1 MMTKTELNAFLK
13 ERNIKLSVIF
23 KKENLD
29 NTDMIMLKKDLY
41 NVPNIFHIALEA
53 VTLYKQ
59 QEFEKLQGII
69 YTLKRIYNLTY
80 ATDDEIIN
88 QLIVIRQETM
98 MGDGWIDYRVEKD
111 LQVDVMIEMAKD
123 SDKLE
128 SENFIAKVN
137 NIPWPK
143 PLDPPTTT
151 AEAEAR
157 QRRFE
162 DNIRYIQG

>member
-1 MMTKTELNAFLK
+1 MNRRKVDMTT
-13 ERNIKLSVIF
+13 
-23 KKENLD
+23 
-29 NTDMIMLKKDLY
+29 LKKDLY
-41 NVPNIFHIALEA
+41 NVPNIFHIALEG

-98 MGDGWIDYRVEKD
+98 MDDGCIDYRVEKD
-111 LQVDVMIEMAKD
+111 WQVDVMIEMAKD

-128 SENFIAKVN
+128 SENFIEKVN

-151 AEAEAR
+151 AEEEAR

>member
-1 MMTKTELNAFLK
+1 MTRQQSKT
-13 ERNIKLSVIF
+13 IIIF
-23 KKENLD
+23 KKENLN
-29 NTDMIMLKKDLY
+29 NTDMTTLKKDLY

-98 MGDGWIDYRVEKD
+98 MDDGWIDYRVEKD
-111 LQVDVMIEMAKD
+111 WQVDVMIEMAKD

-128 SENFIAKVN
+128 SENFLEKVN
-137 NIPWPK
+137 NILCPK

>member
-1 MMTKTELNAFLK
+1 MCGINEFDVEVVEE
-13 ERNIKLSVIF
+13 ER
-23 KKENLD
+23 
-29 NTDMIMLKKDLY
+29 
-41 NVPNIFHIALEA
+41 
-53 VTLYKQ
+53 
-59 QEFEKLQGII
+59 
-69 YTLKRIYNLTY
+69 
-80 ATDDEIIN
+80 
-88 QLIVIRQETM
+88 LIQTN
-98 MGDGWIDYRVEKD
+98 
-111 LQVDVMIEMAKD
+111 QVDVMIEMAKD

-128 SENFIAKVN
+128 SENFIEKVN

>member
-1 MMTKTELNAFLK
+1 MSFELPTSL
-13 ERNIKLSVIF
+13 EVDKL
-23 KKENLD
+23 E
-29 NTDMIMLKKDLY
+29 
-41 NVPNIFHIALEA
+41 
-53 VTLYKQ
+53 
-59 QEFEKLQGII
+59 
-69 YTLKRIYNLTY
+69 RIYNLTY

-98 MGDGWIDYRVEKD
+98 MDDGWIDYRVEKD
-111 LQVDVMIEMAKD
+111 WQVDVMIEMAKD

-128 SENFIAKVN
+128 SENFIEKVN

-157 QRRFE
+157 QRKFE

>member
-1 MMTKTELNAFLK
+1 MM
-13 ERNIKLSVIF
+13 
-23 KKENLD
+23 D
-29 NTDMIMLKKDLY
+29 
-41 NVPNIFHIALEA
+41 
-53 VTLYKQ
+53 
-59 QEFEKLQGII
+59 
-69 YTLKRIYNLTY
+69 
-80 ATDDEIIN
+80 
-88 QLIVIRQETM
+88 
-98 MGDGWIDYRVEKD
+98 DGWIDYRVEKD
-111 LQVDVMIEMAKD
+111 WQVDVMIEMAKD

-128 SENFIAKVN
+128 SENFLEKVN

>member
-1 MMTKTELNAFLK
+1 M
-13 ERNIKLSVIF
+13 
-23 KKENLD
+23 
-29 NTDMIMLKKDLY
+29 
-41 NVPNIFHIALEA
+41 
-53 VTLYKQ
+53 
-59 QEFEKLQGII
+59 
-69 YTLKRIYNLTY
+69 
-80 ATDDEIIN
+80 
-88 QLIVIRQETM
+88 IVIRQETM
-98 MGDGWIDYRVEKD
+98 MDDGWIDYRVEKD
-111 LQVDVMIEMAKD
+111 WQVDVMIEMAKD

-128 SENFIAKVN
+128 SENFLEKVN